1 MAARKDNVQINI
13 AFITDESKEYAK
25 LIKTNQGFINDLYK
39 TAKAGGDVTKSIND
53 MVAAGKAAGKI
64 DLSKVAPAQLRESA
78 RQLQEIISLIPKS
91 TPQYKAMEAQL
102 KAINNELA
110 VTKEGTRGVAG
121 VAQTAWAA
129 MSTGARGFLT
139 ALGPIAL
146 AMIGIQSLFD
156 GVKAL
161 FNIGQDA
168 EALQTKMGAVFG
180 ESTKIVE
187 DFATANANA
196 IGLSRR
202 EYKGLATDVGDL
214 LTPMGFTQKTAAEL
228 STELVNQ
235 AGILSRWTKGK
246 VDTSTA
252 TEILNK
258 SLLGER
264 DALNQLGLDI
274 KDATI
279 QAELKRKGLE
289 KLTGD
294 ERKQAEALITL
305 EQITKQSANANAAYA
320 KGTEDLQEKK
330 ARLRARISEI
340 ADRMG
345 TAMIPAFN
353 KVLEILIPV
362 AEWVVEFGTRLSS
375 AWQKA
380 ETFRAVISAV
390 FGGVGQVVSS
400 VAKVIANFAEG
411 WVNLLSGD
419 FSKAFDNFS
428 AGLKDIT
435 FNMGNNVKA
444 GMVDGWNSVKNPT
457 ANVNTDTAA
466 GANEGRKLAGA
477 FGNGFDAEFA
487 LIKAKSK
494 RSAEDIAK
502 EAKKGL
508 DLNLKE
514 VEASALRKE
523 TILEGERLAGTKN
536 ELEYGNDLVAIK
548 REKLEQSLAVYR
560 KYAKD
565 QTVEALKLQNELAA
579 LAADTARPKL
589 AAPAAIGSTGLPGSV
604 QSTGDNTD
612 SDLGLAKSKYELRL
626 DALKNNLVNT
636 VKAEQDYEMMRL
648 KMQLDYLDE
657 QLKILKASEKPQ
669 VDAIRQIEE
678 AKAKAQQEFQDKGL
692 ENEKNLQNLKLAVL
706 QNGLAETG
714 AIFSEAASIL
724 SQDEASKKKHA
735 ETIKQLQKANIQL
748 NLVSEVS
755 GIFANAQKSPV
766 AQLLGPVAGNIVAG
780 IQAGI
785 ATARAAISMSK
796 VDAQKFE
803 RGRLFSFARGTMGLF
818 GGNYHTNGGTTGVFS
833 DGTRVEVEKDEAWA
847 VVNRK
852 NAWMLRM
859 LSGINAAGGHGDPYF
874 ERGGLSAPNT
884 TPTFSLSPS
893 GGTDQGNDGSGFA
906 MLAAEFRSFKSE
918 VQRWQRDFRVSLVYS
933 DIQAT
938 GKTVNSIASEAAL

>member
-1 MAARKDNVQINI
+1 MTPRTDSYQLKVI
-13 AFITDESKEYAK
+13 FLTDESKEYAK
-25 LIKTNQGFINDLYK
+25 LIQSNKDFISDLKK
-39 TAKAGGDVTKSIND
+39 TAKSGGDVTKILND
-53 MVAAGKAAGKI
+53 MVKAGQEAGKI
-64 DLSKVAPAQLRESA
+64 DLSKVAPAQLRERAS
-78 RQLQEIISLIPKS
+78 QLKQVFDLIPRGTQQSKDL
-91 TPQYKAMEAQL
+91 EAQL
-102 KAINNELA
+102 KAVNDQLA
-110 VTKEGTRGVAG
+110 TTASSTKGVSG
-121 VAQTAWAA
+121 IAQTAWSSMA
-129 MSTGARGFLT
+129 TGARGFLS

-246 VDTSTA
+246 VDTKTA

-274 KDATI
+274 KDSTI

-305 EQITKQSANANAAYA
+305 EQITKQSTNANAAFA

-345 TAMIPAFN
+345 SALIPLFN
-353 KVLEILIPV
+353 KLLEIIIPV
-362 AEWVVEFGTRLSS
+362 AEGILHFGERLGQ

-380 ETFRAVISAV
+380 ETFRAV
-390 FGGVGQVVSS
+390 
-400 VAKVIANFAEG
+400 
-411 WVNLLSGD
+411 LSGT
-419 FSKAFDNFS
+419 FSIIGGLISNTVKGLSDVADGFTNLFSGEWEKAAKSFVSAFDTLKPS
-428 AGLKDIT
+428 AQGAKIKDS
-435 FNMGNNVKA
+435 FVS
-444 GMVDGWNSVKNPT
+444 GWNSVKNPT
-457 ANVNTDTAA
+457 ANVDTDTAA

-579 LAADTARPKL
+579 LAADTARPKI

-604 QSTGDNTD
+604 QSTGDNTEGA
-612 SDLGLAKSKYELRL
+612 LPLA
-626 DALKNNLVNT
+626 ALKNTLLQT
-636 VKAEQDYEMMRL
+636 VQIEKDADLARLQYKRDLIAEEIDIL
-648 KMQLDYLDE
+648 KSATTPQWDE
-657 QLKILKASEKPQ
+657 IRKREEEKLKIETEIGEQ
-669 VDAIRQIEE
+669 R
-678 AKAKAQQEFQDKGL
+678 L
-692 ENEKNLQNLKLAVL
+692 ENQKKMEELQQAVL
-706 QNGLAETG
+706 QVGLQTTADV
-714 AIFSEAASIL
+714 FSTAADLL

-735 ETIKQLQKANIQL
+735 ETIKALQKANIQL

-755 GIFANAQKSPV
+755 SIFANAQKSPV
-766 AQLLGPVAGNIVAG
+766 AQLLGPVAGNILAG
-780 IQAGI
+780 IQAGL

-803 RGRLFSFARGTMGLF
+803 RGRLLSFARGTMGLF
-818 GGNYHTNGGTTGVFS
+818 GGKYHTNGGTTGVFS

-874 ERGGLSAPNT
+874 ARGGLTTSNT

-893 GGTDQGNDGSGFA
+893 GGTDQAADQDGFA
-906 MLAAEFRSFKSE
+906 MLAAEFRAFRNE
-918 VQRWQRDFRVSLVYS
+918 VRRWQTDFRVNMVYS

-938 GKTVNSIASEAAL
+938 GKVVNSIVSEASL